1 MILKIFLF
9 WRLGLLLLTFI
20 GSQIFPLAENG
31 GIGAVGANQDFNFWA
46 SWAQWD
52 GGHFYNIAKF
62 GYFGPNEYAFFPLFP
77 ILIRL
82 TSFLLFDNILLAG
95 FLITNIA
102 FLIFLYVFYELIKT
116 KYDKK
121 IAQNSLIT
129 LITFPT
135 TYFAVAYY
143 SESLFLLFIALTF
156 LLLEKRKFLQAA
168 IFVSLASLTRTLGI
182 FLVIPQIISYLQ
194 DIKFNIRNINAK
206 ALSIPVALAGF
217 GAYSTYLY
225 LNFKDSLYF
234 FTVQSTW
241 HRSLTSPLS
250 TIYSYLSQNIT
261 QKSFNEYLDIFLTIT
276 FLLILAIGVKKIPFS
291 WWLFALL
298 AILIPTS
305 TGTLTSMP
313 RYLLASLPVFILIG
327 DYLTKATRLKFIIW
341 SGALILQIALAIMF
355 VNGHWTA

>member
-20 GSQIFPLAENG
+20 GSQIFPLVANG
-31 GIGAVGANQDFNFWA
+31 GLGAIGANQNFDFWA
-46 SWAQWD
+46 SQAQWD

-77 ILIRL
+77 ILIKL
-82 TSFLLFDNILLAG
+82 TSFLLFGNILLAG

-102 FLIFLYVFYELIKT
+102 FLIFLYVFYNLVKT
-116 KYDKK
+116 KYGQK
-121 IAQNSLIT
+121 IAQNSLVT

-143 SESLFLLFIALTF
+143 SESLFLLFITLTLF
-156 LLLEKRKFLQAA
+156 LSAKKKFWQAA

-182 FLVIPQIISYLQ
+182 FLIIPQIISYLQ
-194 DIKFNIRNINAK
+194 DIKFNIRNINTK
-206 ALSIPVALAGF
+206 ALSIPVALIGF
-217 GAYSTYLY
+217 GAYSTYLWQK
-225 LNFKDSLYF
+225 FKDPLYF
-234 FTVQSTW
+234 LTVQLTW
-241 HRSLTSPLS
+241 HRSLTNPLS
-250 TIYSYLSQNIT
+250 TVYSYLSQNIT
-261 QKSFNEYLDIFLTIT
+261 QKSFNDYLDIFLTIT
-276 FLLILAIGVKKIPFS
+276 FLLILAVGIKKIPFS

-298 AILIPTS
+298 AILIPAS

-313 RYLLASLPVFILIG
+313 RYLLAALPVFILLGI
-327 DYLTKATRLKFIIW
+327 YLRESFLARILIW
-341 SGALILQIALAIMF
+341 SVSLALQTALAIMF

>member
-9 WRLGLLLLTFI
+9 WRLGLLSLTFI
-20 GSQIFPLAENG
+20 GSQIFPLVANG

-62 GYFGPNEYAFFPLFP
+62 GYFAPNEYAFFPLFP
-77 ILIRL
+77 ILIKF

-116 KYDKK
+116 KYDQK
-121 IAQNSLIT
+121 IARSSLIT

-182 FLVIPQIISYLQ
+182 FLVIPQIISCLQ
-194 DIKFNIRNINAK
+194 DIKFNLRNINAK
-206 ALSIPVALAGF
+206 ALSIPVALVGF
-217 GAYSTYLY
+217 GAYSTYLH
-225 LNFKDSLYF
+225 LKFNDPFYF
-234 FTVQSTW
+234 LTVQSTW
-241 HRSLTSPLS
+241 NRTILNPLT
-250 TIYSYLSQNIT
+250 TVYSYLTQNLGS
-261 QKSFNEYLDIFLTIT
+261 KAFNDFLDVFLTIT
-276 FLLILAIGVKKIPFS
+276 FVIILAAGRKQIPFS

-298 AILIPTS
+298 AILIPVS

-341 SGALILQIALAIMF
+341 SGSLILQIALAIMF

>member
-1 MILKIFLF
+1 MILKVFLF
-9 WRLGLLLLTFI
+9 WRLGLFLLTFI
-20 GSQIFPLAENG
+20 GSQIFPLVANG
-31 GIGAVGANQDFNFWA
+31 GLGAVGPGKDFNFWA

-77 ILIRL
+77 LLIKL
-82 TSFLLFDNILLAG
+82 ISFVFFGNLLLAG
-95 FLITNIA
+95 FLISNVA
-102 FLIFLYVFYELIKT
+102 FLAFMYVFHALVRNRYDYKT
-116 KYDKK
+116 
-121 IAQNSLIT
+121 ANNALIT
-129 LITFPT
+129 LVTFPT
-135 TYFAVAYY
+135 AYFTVAYY
-143 SESLFLLFIALTF
+143 SESLFLLFIALTLF
-156 LLLEKRKFLQAA
+156 LSEKRKFLQAA
-168 IFVSLASLTRTLGI
+168 VFVSLASLTRTLGI

-217 GAYSTYLY
+217 GAYSTYLWQK
-225 LNFKDSLYF
+225 FKDPLYF

-250 TIYSYLSQNIT
+250 TIYSYLSQEIT
-261 QKSFNEYLDIFLTIT
+261 QKSFNDYLDIFLTIT
-276 FLLILAIGVKKIPFS
+276 FLLILVVGVKKIPFS

-298 AILIPTS
+298 AILIPAA

-313 RYLLASLPVFILIG
+313 RYLLTALPVFILIG
-327 DYLTKATRLKFIIW
+327 IYLKDSFLVKILIW
-341 SGALILQIALAIMF
+341 SISLVLQVALAIMF